1 MKKNKFK
8 YVAVFIL
15 ILISAV
21 IIDRIIKVTA
31 LDYLNQDIR
40 LINDF
45 LKLSLSRNIGIA
57 FSIGLPM
64 IVQLI
69 IFPVL
74 FVSGL
79 VLIYK
84 YYDISSVFVQIIA
97 GFIAGGAIGNFIDR
111 ICYGYVIDYISVS
124 IFPVFNL
131 ADIEIVIGIF
141 LLVVFYGKIKRV

>member
-1 MKKNKFK
+1 MKKMKVKNIVIFLLI
-8 YVAVFIL
+8 IL
-15 ILISAV
+15 ITVFADRV
-21 IIDRIIKVTA
+21 IKMAALNFLGQDIRIIKG
-31 LDYLNQDIR
+31 
-40 LINDF
+40 F
-45 LKLSLSRNIGIA
+45 LELSLARNAGIA

-64 IVQLI
+64 FIQML

-74 FVSGL
+74 FVFGL
-79 VLIYK
+79 YLINK
-84 YYDISSVFVQIIA
+84 YYDIAQISVCIIS

-111 ICYGYVIDYISVS
+111 VLFGYVIDYISVS